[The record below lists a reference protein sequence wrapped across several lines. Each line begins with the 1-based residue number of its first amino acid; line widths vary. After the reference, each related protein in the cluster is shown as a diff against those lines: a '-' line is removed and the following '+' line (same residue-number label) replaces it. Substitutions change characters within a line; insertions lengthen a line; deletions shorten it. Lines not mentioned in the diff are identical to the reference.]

1 MDVLVTREE
10 QIAQLEA
17 ELAALEAAT
26 APAVEVEHND
36 PPTPDHVWDGEK
48 WLLPKEHED
57 AMLAEM
63 SDD

>member
-17 ELAALEAAT
+17 ELATLETAAT
-26 APAVEVEHND
+26 APEVEHND

-48 WLLPKEHED
+48 WLLPEEHED